1 MSMLARVDEHAL
13 EVELNMRAESIGCRL
28 DVEPAD
34 EGRRWR
40 ATFTELGGGAILRS
54 AEHDD
59 KREALEALKIDTDSE

>member
-1 MSMLARVDEHAL
+1 MLTRVDEHAL

-28 DVEPAD
+28 DVEPAV

-54 AEHDD
+54 AERDD

>member
-1 MSMLARVDEHAL
+1 MLARVDEQAL